1 MRIESLWKKYE
12 KQVPPYT
19 HSASFTLKNNSEI
32 MQLLNVSGVH
42 LWSSEAVEENSPKKH
57 PQDH

>member
-1 MRIESLWKKYE
+1 MAHLYVSLGMRIESLWKKYE

-42 LWSSEAVEENSPKKH
+42 L
-57 PQDH
+57 